1 MGIIGMNMIIKI
13 ILMLTVLMMAGCA
26 VFPSTTTVSATSKSG
41 NLDNPTVKVQQ
52 EFKWSR

>member
-1 MGIIGMNMIIKI
+1 MSKSIIALIIFGVI
-13 ILMLTVLMMAGCA
+13 TFVVVIAGCS

>member
-1 MGIIGMNMIIKI
+1 MKI
-13 ILMLTVLMMAGCA
+13 ILIFTATLLFVGCS
-26 VFPSTTTVSATSKSG
+26 VFPSTTQISATSKSG

>member
-1 MGIIGMNMIIKI
+1 MIIKT
-13 ILMLTVLMMAGCA
+13 ILLLTALMIAGCA
-26 VFPSTTTVSATSKSG
+26 VFPSITTVSATSKSD